1 MLNATLFERTFLTQ
15 LKHVLGSAAVA
26 VEFFKRNVKSKTLFI
41 KALSLSA
48 QVTII
53 GLRCN
58 IGNTLRT
65 IMTTVTRLP
74 AR

>member
-1 MLNATLFERTFLTQ
+1 MLNATLFERTFLAQ

-26 VEFFKRNVKSKTLFI
+26 AGFFKRNVKSKALFI
-41 KALSLSA
+41 KTLSLSA
-48 QVTII
+48 QVIII

>member
-1 MLNATLFERTFLTQ
+1 MLNATLFERTFLAQ

-48 QVTII
+48 QIIII
-53 GLRCN
+53 GLCCN

>member
-1 MLNATLFERTFLTQ
+1 MLNATLFERTFLAL

-48 QVTII
+48 QIIII
-53 GLRCN
+53 GLCCN

-65 IMTTVTRLP
+65 IMTTITRLP